1 MVRGLLSLLIVLTLT
16 GCSSYH
22 IVKPERAVASGQ
34 REAQPIPLSAGLRV
48 TNQQLT
54 GGFSDMA
61 PAFATRLNDA
71 RTFNAVYY
79 PTRAD
84 DKLDLLMDATFEG
97 SFVVDEYLFPK
108 AFMTGLLLFLPTPV
122 VEYEH
127 HYCASGSL
135 RVSDRSG
142 RQLKTYEART
152 DIPVRMK
159 FLAPITEVERE
170 GVITATNDLVDQ
182 FIEQLSKDQ
191 AFFSGLKPGS

>member
-1 MVRGLLSLLIVLTLT
+1 M
-16 GCSSYH
+16 
-22 IVKPERAVASGQ
+22 
-34 REAQPIPLSAGLRV
+34 
-48 TNQQLT
+48 LT

-61 PAFATRLNDA
+61 PAFSSRLNDA
-71 RTFNAVYY
+71 KVFRAVYY

-84 DKLDLLMDATFEG
+84 DKLDVLMDATFEG

-108 AFMTGLLLFLPTPV
+108 AFITGLLLFLPAPG

-127 HYCASGSL
+127 HYCASGRL

-142 RQLKTYEART
+142 RQLKTYDART

-182 FIEQLSKDQ
+182 LIEQLSKDE
-191 AFFSGLKPGS
+191 AFFSRLKSDS